1 MSVLSLN
8 KNKKICLIL
17 ATKQFTIGCKMK
29 TKLQGKNSHL

>member
-17 ATKQFTIGCKMK
+17 ATEQLSLGCKKK